1 MSRTY
6 VIGDHRFILNKSTNG
21 DKIRQRLSI
30 RQIQAGVQSDR
41 CATDQQ

>member
-1 MSRTY
+1 MSRTD
-6 VIGDHRFILNKSTNG
+6 VFGHHRFILGKSING
-21 DKIRQRLSI
+21 NKIRQRLSI